1 MDSVLVF
8 FGGALPE
15 EVEREASKAG
25 FAAGAV
31 TRGSEYFYF
40 SRYSDNE
47 MREELDSEE
56 QEALR
61 RVLGEEIKSAFQ
73 VASRHGANARFA
85 LQVVSSLMSKFRPS
99 VLYDDF
105 GNLWLPAQVAS
116 CAAEFHQDGI
126 YAMRPDA

>member
-1 MDSVLVF
+1 MDSVVVF

-15 EVEREASKAG
+15 EVEREASRYG

-31 TRGSEYFYF
+31 TQGSEHFCF

-47 MREELDSEE
+47 MREELDSGE

-85 LQVVSSLMSKFRPS
+85 LQVVASLMSKFQPS
-99 VLYDDF
+99 VLDDDF

-116 CAAEFHQDGI
+116 FAAESHQGGI
-126 YAMRPDA
+126 YAIRPDA